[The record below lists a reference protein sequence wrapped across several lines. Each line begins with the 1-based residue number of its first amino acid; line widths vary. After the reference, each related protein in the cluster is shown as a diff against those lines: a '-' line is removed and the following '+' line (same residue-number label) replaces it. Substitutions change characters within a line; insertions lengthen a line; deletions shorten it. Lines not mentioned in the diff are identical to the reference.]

1 MKRAILILFI
11 ISLCFISF
19 SCSKKDNK
27 ELAEKEFKISE
38 NASLNQELKKLN
50 ETIKSAQTDV
60 ERADIYTKIAVIN
73 SEKGDINS
81 LIKSATEAIKY
92 QPNQYMSHYLLGK
105 SYITANRLNDAISE
119 LETAINLK
127 NDFAPAYFEMGNAL
141 YKKYNYP
148 GAKDNYRKAIKLD
161 KSMIDAYN
169 NLGVISTITGDPG
182 EAEKNLKQCLSINP
196 DYAKAYKNLGI
207 LYDTRMKKSAEAISN
222 YNKYLSLRPDCPER
236 GLVKLWIAA
245 LGG

>member
-1 MKRAILILFI
+1 MKRLILILSI
-11 ISLCFISF
+11 IVLSVILF

-27 ELAEKEFKISE
+27 ELAEQEFKISG
-38 NASLNQELKKLN
+38 NASLNLEIKKLE
-50 ETIKSAQTDV
+50 ETIQSAQTDV
-60 ERADIYTKIAVIN
+60 EKAGIYTKIAVIN
-73 SEKGDINS
+73 SEKGDINA

-105 SYITANRLNDAISE
+105 SYIAAGRLNDAVTE
-119 LETAINLK
+119 LETAIGLK

-141 YKKYNYP
+141 YKKYSYP
-148 GAKDNYRKAIKLD
+148 GAKENYRKAVKLD
-161 KSMIDAYN
+161 KDMIDAYN
-169 NLGVISTITGDPG
+169 NLGVISTITGDLSD
-182 EAEKNLKQCLSINP
+182 AEKNLKRCLAINP

-207 LYDTRMKKSAEAISN
+207 LYDTKMKKSADAVSN

>member
-1 MKRAILILFI
+1 MKRLILII
-11 ISLCFISF
+11 SVISLCFVLF

-27 ELAEKEFKISE
+27 ELAEQEFKLSE
-38 NASLNQELKKLN
+38 NASLNLEIKKL
-50 ETIKSAQTDV
+50 EESIKAVQTDV
-60 ERADIYTKIAVIN
+60 EKADIYTKIAVIN
-73 SEKGDINS
+73 SEKGDVNS

-105 SYITANRLNDAISE
+105 SYITTGRLNDAVSE
-119 LETAINLK
+119 LEISISIKSN
-127 NDFAPAYFEMGNAL
+127 FAPAYFELGNAH
-141 YKKYNYP
+141 YKKYSYP
-148 GAKDNYRKAIKLD
+148 GAKENYRKAVKLD
-161 KSMIDAYN
+161 KDLIDAYN
-169 NLGVISTITGDPG
+169 NLGVISTITGDLAD
-182 EAEKNLKQCLSINP
+182 AEKNLKQCLAINP

-207 LYDTRMKKSAEAISN
+207 LYDTKMKKNSEAISN

>member
-1 MKRAILILFI
+1 MKRILLFLFI
-11 ISLCFISF
+11 ISLSIALL

-27 ELAEKEFKISE
+27 ELAENEFKISG
-38 NASLNQELKKLN
+38 NASLNLEIKKLE

-60 ERADIYTKIAVIN
+60 ERAGIYTKIAVIN
-73 SEKGDINS
+73 SEKGDINA
-81 LIKSATEAIKY
+81 LIKSAAEAIKY

-105 SYITANRLNDAISE
+105 SYITAGRLNDAVAS
-119 LETAINLK
+119 LETAISLK

-141 YKKYNYP
+141 YKKYSYP
-148 GAKDNYRKAIKLD
+148 GAKENYRKAIMLD
-161 KSMIDAYN
+161 KNMIDAYN
-169 NLGVISTITGDPG
+169 NLGVLSTITGDLAT
-182 EAEKNLKQCLSINP
+182 AEKNLKQCLTLNP
-196 DYAKAYKNLGI
+196 YYAKAYKNLGI
-207 LYDTRMKKSAEAISN
+207 LYDTKMKKNTEAVSN